1 MHRMMEVTEKL
12 KRYKII
18 RDAVFILILI
28 SSLYSCSWITAE
40 KNTLYP
46 WEETKKQ
53 LLAWATSEKTKVDK
67 GTLKNSEYW
76 TEFYQ
81 KAMEL
86 RPDLDDFRYFANE
99 MTKVSR
105 IFEEGKITKE
115 QFEDKHRQ
123 LTALLAQEEDR
134 RGKIFPSTGINELN
148 EAKLFRCYR
157 KSLFLGYV
165 NDLQRRLN
173 AAGPQFSSSHCAFFG
188 DSIQCTAQN
197 PFFKLGS

>member
-1 MHRMMEVTEKL
+1 MIEVM
-12 KRYKII
+12 RNSNIYKIM
-18 RDAVFILILI
+18 REAVFFLILI

-46 WEETKKQ
+46 WEERKNQ

-76 TEFYQ
+76 IEFYQ

-115 QFEDKHRQ
+115 QFEDKQRQ
-123 LTALLAQEEDR
+123 LTALLAQEENR
-134 RGKIFPSTGINELN
+134 RGKIFSSTGINELN

-188 DSIQCTAQN
+188 DSIQCTSQN